1 MSFCTNCGV
10 KLDKSDDFCVKCGA
24 KIDQAPIADA
34 KVFEKEAD
42 ANKLNQSF
50 NPEVKSTTPHKFI
63 IFGVVLTMLFGV
75 LTFFFLNPKLD
86 QILVLNKS
94 LEKEK
99 RLKNTNQSI
108 IGRLENQIIN
118 LESSLYS
125 LENDL
130 KNAKKIKRK
139 KVRSDLLKYEQSNSY
154 VKYGN
159 WFREETN
166 DVFDGKKWTAITSG
180 IIKGKGYVEKGFKKA
195 PLLKYNNDYR
205 GFSLENINK
214 FIELLYTFQNYVS
227 PGLSVS
233 MVVLDSRGVEMYR
246 MFCIQKYSSKCD
258 YIFFGKDDFI
268 KLGVYQRDNFLKL
281 LKKGNKLL
289 IRLAPNK
296 DMFDDFYFEY
306 SLSGSSK
313 ALAD

>member
-1 MSFCTNCGV
+1 MSFCINCGV
-10 KLDKSDDFCVKCGA
+10 KLDKSNDFCVKCGA
-24 KIDQAPIADA
+24 KIEQNPIPDA
-34 KVFEKEAD
+34 GVIEKEAG

-50 NPEVKSTTPHKFI
+50 NPEVKSTTPYKFI

-75 LTFFFLNPKLD
+75 FTFFFLNPKLD

-180 IIKGKGYVEKGFKKA
+180 IIKGKGYVGKGFKKA
-195 PLLKYNNDYR
+195 PLLKINNDYR
-205 GFSLENINK
+205 GFSIENINK
-214 FIELLYTFQNYVS
+214 FIELSYAFNTSGIIVN
-227 PGLSVS
+227 
-233 MVVLDSRGVEMYR
+233 MVVLDSEGDK
-246 MFCIQKYSSKCD
+246 MFREGCFAKRASWC
-258 YIFFGKDDFI
+258 DFI
-268 KLGVYQRDNFLKL
+268 KFGEADFLNLNVYQSNDFLNL

-289 IRLAPNK
+289 IK
-296 DMFDDFYFEY
+296 IIDYDDKTYDDFYFEY

>member
-1 MSFCTNCGV
+1 MNHCTNCGV
-10 KLDKSDDFCVKCGA
+10 KLDKSDDFCIKCGS
-24 KIDQAPIADA
+24 KINKTPIPKS
-34 KVFEKEAD
+34 KVFEEKKKV
-42 ANKLNQSF
+42 NTKNFNQNFKSEFKSSKSF
-50 NPEVKSTTPHKFI
+50 KFI

-130 KNAKKIKRK
+130 KNAKKIKGK

-205 GFSLENINK
+205 GFSIENINK
-214 FIELLYTFQNYVS
+214 FIELSYAFNTSGIEVN
-227 PGLSVS
+227 

-246 MFCIQKYSSKCD
+246 RLCIQKYSRDCD

-268 KLGVYQRDNFLKL
+268 KLSVYQRDNFLKL

-289 IRLAPNK
+289 IRLATIE

-306 SLSGSSK
+306 SLSGSTK
-313 ALAD
+313 ALAN